1 MSVIVG
7 IGTANPDY
15 KLSQEEAYAFMKE
28 FYSLDEDEGNRLSA
42 LYKRSGIKQR
52 YSCVPDYNQQLQQ
65 KKLFPDTPDL
75 TPFPNIER
83 RMAIYA
89 EEAPLLSE
97 KAITNLYAQLNA
109 SSYNTQHITHL
120 ITVSCTGM
128 SAPGLDLMLLE
139 KLQLAPHTQRTSV
152 NFMGCYAAVHAL
164 KMAHQIC
171 TAQTNAQVLIVCVEL
186 CSLHFQNVKSSDNI
200 TANAIFADGA
210 AACLMVGDDLAKHNA
225 PHLLVKGFYS
235 EVHASG
241 KKDMAWQISSSGFL
255 MTLSAYIPQFIEAA
269 IADLIARALSHYGVQ
284 KTAIE
289 HWAIH
294 PGGRKIL
301 DVTLAKLSLNQQDL
315 AYSYQVLKEYGN
327 MSSPTILFVL
337 KAMMDDHLLSGNIF
351 GTAFGP
357 GLTMETFLFA
367 KNSSI
372 HES

>member
-15 KLSQEEAYAFMKE
+15 KLTQEEAYTFMKE

-52 YSCVPDYNQQLQQ
+52 YSCVPDYNQQLHQ
-65 KKLFPDTPDL
+65 KKLFPHTPDL
-75 TPFPNIER
+75 TPFPGIEK

-89 EEAPLLSE
+89 EEAPLLGE
-97 KAITNLYAQLNA
+97 QAINNLYAQLNA
-109 SSYNTQHITHL
+109 LWYKPQHITHL

-139 KLQLAPHTQRTSV
+139 KLQLAAHTQRTSV

-186 CSLHFQNVKSSDNI
+186 CSIHFQNIKSSDNI

-210 AACLMVGDDLAKHNA
+210 AACLMVSDDLAKHNA
-225 PHLLVKGFYS
+225 PQLLVKGFYS
-235 EVHASG
+235 EVHVGG

-269 IADLIARALSHYGVQ
+269 IADLITRALSHYGVQ

-301 DVTLAKLSLNQQDL
+301 DVTLAKLSLNQHDL
-315 AYSYQVLKEYGN
+315 AYSYQVLRDYGN

-337 KAMMDDHLLSGNIF
+337 KAMMDDHLLNGNIF

-367 KNSSI
+367 KTSSN